1 MFECTTVSL
10 VQSGAM
16 FGLMIRCHLSGLSL
30 SIATTNESAMRQVLA
45 TAHAMQKQGELF
57 AAIERAVMR
66 KIEIVIA
73 TATAA

>member
-1 MFECTTVSL
+1 MFESTTVSL
-10 VQSGAM
+10 IQSGAM

-30 SIATTNESAMRQVLA
+30 SIATTNENAMRQVLA

-73 TATAA
+73 TTAAA

>member
-16 FGLMIRCHLSGLSL
+16 FAMCVRCHLSGLSL

-45 TAHAMQKQGELF
+45 TAHAMQKRGELF

-73 TATAA
+73 ATAAA

>member
-1 MFECTTVSL
+1 MFESTTVSL

-30 SIATTNESAMRQVLA
+30 AIATTNESAMRQVLA

-73 TATAA
+73 ASAAA

>member
-1 MFECTTVSL
+1 MFESTTVSL
-10 VQSGAM
+10 IQSGAM

-30 SIATTNESAMRQVLA
+30 AIATTNENAMRQVLA

-73 TATAA
+73 ATAAA

>member
-10 VQSGAM
+10 IQSGAM

-30 SIATTNESAMRQVLA
+30 AIATTNESAMRQVLA
-45 TAHAMQKQGELF
+45 TAHAMQTRGELF

-73 TATAA
+73 ATAAA

>member
-1 MFECTTVSL
+1 MFESTTVSL

-73 TATAA
+73 TYAAA